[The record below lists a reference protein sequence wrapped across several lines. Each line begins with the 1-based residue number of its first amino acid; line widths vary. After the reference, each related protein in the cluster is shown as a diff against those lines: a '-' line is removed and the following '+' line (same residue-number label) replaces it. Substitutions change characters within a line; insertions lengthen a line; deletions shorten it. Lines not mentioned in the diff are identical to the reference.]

1 MSERILIPF
10 GDRFLALD
18 SETFQAALAEGDRL
32 LPPRARPDG
41 LIGGATPSKLLTAGD
56 VARELGVAVSKV
68 RELVRRAEIPVV
80 RVGRFHRFDLA
91 AVRQALDRLPPNQ
104 SVAEKRPLDQRVTGD
119 GFTRVSPFRGG
130 DRGQVGAR
138 NGR

>member
-1 MSERILIPF
+1 MSDKIMFFVGDLPF
-10 GDRFLALD
+10 ALD
-18 SETFQAALAEGDRL
+18 SETFQAALAEGERL
-32 LPPRARPDG
+32 LPSRARPDG
-41 LIGGATPSKLLTAGD
+41 LIGGATPSKLLDATG
-56 VARELGVAVSKV
+56 VARELGVAVSQV

-104 SVAEKRPLDQRVTGD
+104 SVGGKVPLVQRVTGD
-119 GFTRVSPFRGG
+119 GFTGVSPFSPR
-130 DRGQVGAR
+130 DRRPVGAR